1 MTTNKSSHG
10 AILNTNL
17 ESNALQQVVEE
28 EINTQQPIRLGAA
41 VLVVGFGA
49 FLLWA
54 GFAPLDQGV
63 PASGTVAIETR
74 KKTIQHSSG
83 GVVKDV
89 LVKEGQWVKEG
100 EVLLEVSD
108 TQARANNETIKQAYL
123 SQRTVEARLEAERNN
138 ASNVAFGPE
147 ILESKADLFVQQVM
161 LTQQTLFAARRAS
174 YNSEVSALEQS
185 IQALKDQ
192 LWGVDQS
199 LANRLVQ
206 IQLQE
211 KHLKSIKTLAEEGYA
226 PKNQVL
232 QMEQMQTE
240 LKTALSDL
248 KSNQSRLSRSIE
260 ESQFRLVQRKQDV
273 LKDVLAQLAEVKKEI
288 QAGKERLTATSEELA
303 RTQIKSPVEGQVVGM
318 GISAT
323 GGVVMA
329 GQKLMDIVPKSE
341 ALLVDAK
348 VQPHIIDKVHTGMEV
363 SVRFN
368 TFANTPQLVVPGKL
382 VALSSDVITDPS
394 AGMAGVSSYYLGRVE
409 ITTDGLKI
417 LGNRVLQPGMPT
429 EVLFKVGERTLL
441 QYIMYP
447 LTKRIAASL
456 KEE

>member
-1 MTTNKSSHG
+1 MTNQPTNT
-10 AILNTNL
+10 AQA
-17 ESNALQQVVEE
+17 ALPVMVDDEV
-28 EINTQQPIRLGAA
+28 NTQRPIRLGAT

-74 KKTIQHSSG
+74 KKTIQHSTG

-100 EVLLEVSD
+100 EVLMEVSD
-108 TQARANNETIKQAYL
+108 TQARANNETIRQAYL
-123 SQRTVEARLEAERNN
+123 SQRAVEARLEAELQN
-138 ASNVAFGPE
+138 SSSIHFGSDMTGNKSDP
-147 ILESKADLFVQQVM
+147 FVQQLM
-161 LTQQTLFAARRAS
+161 LTQQNLFAARRAS
-174 YNSEVSALEQS
+174 FVAEVSALEQS

-199 LANRLVQ
+199 LTNRLVQ

-232 QMEQMQTE
+232 QMEQTQTE

-248 KSNQSRLSRSIE
+248 KSNQARLSRSIE
-260 ESQFRLVQRKQDV
+260 ESQFRMAQRKQDY
-273 LKDVLAQLAEVKKEI
+273 LKDAMGQLAEVKKEV
-288 QAGKERLTATSEELA
+288 QAGKERLTTTNEELA

-318 GISAT
+318 SISAT

-329 GQKLMDIVPKSE
+329 GQKLMDVVPKRE
-341 ALLVDAK
+341 ALLIDAK
-348 VQPHIIDKVHTGMEV
+348 VLPHIIDKVHTGMDV

-382 VALSSDVITDPS
+382 MALSSDVISDS
-394 AGMAGVSSYYLGRVE
+394 NAGMAGVSSYYLGRVE
-409 ITTDGLKI
+409 ITPEGLKI
-417 LGNRVLQPGMPT
+417 LGSRVLQPGMPT

-441 QYIMYP
+441 NYIMYP

>member
-1 MTTNKSSHG
+1 M
-10 AILNTNL
+10 TNL
-17 ESNALQQVVEE
+17 LTNPAQSVLPAMVEDE
-28 EINTQQPIRLGAA
+28 VNTQKPIRLGAA

-74 KKTIQHSSG
+74 KKTIQHSTG

-100 EVLLEVSD
+100 EVLMEVSD
-108 TQARANNETIKQAYL
+108 TQARANNETIRQAYL
-123 SQRTVEARLEAERNN
+123 SQRAVEARLEAELQN
-138 ASNVAFGPE
+138 ASSIHFG
-147 ILESKADLFVQQVM
+147 SDMTGNKADPFVQQLM
-161 LTQQTLFAARRAS
+161 LTQQNLFAARRAS
-174 YNSEVSALEQS
+174 FVAEVSALEQS

-232 QMEQMQTE
+232 QMEQTQTE

-248 KSNQSRLSRSIE
+248 KSNQARLSRSIE
-260 ESQFRLVQRKQDV
+260 ESQFRMAQRKQDY
-273 LKDVLAQLAEVKKEI
+273 LKDAMGQLAEVKKEV
-288 QAGKERLTATSEELA
+288 QAGKERLTATNEELA

-318 GISAT
+318 SISAT

-329 GQKLMDIVPKSE
+329 GQKLMDVVPKSE
-341 ALLVDAK
+341 ALLIDAK
-348 VQPHIIDKVHTGMEV
+348 VLPHIIDKVHTGMDV

-382 VALSSDVITDPS
+382 MALSSDVISDPN

-409 ITTDGLKI
+409 ITPEGLKI
-417 LGNRVLQPGMPT
+417 LGSRVLQPGMPT

-441 QYIMYP
+441 NYIMYP

>member
-1 MTTNKSSHG
+1 MMTT
-10 AILNTNL
+10 
-17 ESNALQQVVEE
+17 QQKPPVQTSLPELVEDE
-28 EINTQQPIRLGAA
+28 VNTQQPIRLGAA
-41 VLVVGFGA
+41 VLVVGLGA

-74 KKTIQHSSG
+74 KKTIQHSTG

-100 EVLLEVSD
+100 DVLIEVSD
-108 TQARANNETIKQAYL
+108 TQARANNETIRQAYL
-123 SQRTVEARLEAERNN
+123 SQRAVEARLEAELKN
-138 ASNVAFGPE
+138 AGSIHFGSD
-147 ILESKADLFVQQVM
+147 ITANKADPFVQQLTM
-161 LTQQTLFAARRAS
+161 TQQNLFAARRAS
-174 YNSEVSALEQS
+174 FEAEVSALEQS

-199 LANRLVQ
+199 LVNRLVQ

-211 KHLKSIKTLAEEGYA
+211 KHLKSIKSLADEGYA

-232 QMEQMQTE
+232 QMEQTQTE

-260 ESQFRLVQRKQDV
+260 ESQFRMAQRKQDYQ
-273 LKDVLAQLAEVKKEI
+273 KDVMGLLAEVKKEV
-288 QAGKERLTATSEELA
+288 QAGKERLTTTNEELV
-303 RTQIKSPVEGQVVGM
+303 RTQIKSPVDGQVVGM
-318 GISAT
+318 SISAT

-329 GQKLMDIVPKSE
+329 GQKLMDVVPKSE
-341 ALLVDAK
+341 ALLIDAK
-348 VQPHIIDKVHTGMEV
+348 VLPHIIDKVHTGMNV

-382 VALSSDVITDPS
+382 VALTSDVITDPS
-394 AGMAGVSSYYLGRVE
+394 AGMGGISSYYLGRVE
-409 ITTDGLKI
+409 ITPEGLKV

>member
-1 MTTNKSSHG
+1 MTSQPTKP
-10 AILNTNL
+10 APTVLPDFL
-17 ESNALQQVVEE
+17 EDEV
-28 EINTQQPIRLGAA
+28 NTQQPSRLGAA
-41 VLVVGFGA
+41 VLVVGLGA

-74 KKTIQHSSG
+74 KKTIQHSTG

-89 LVKEGQWVKEG
+89 LVKEGQWVREG
-100 EVLLEVSD
+100 EVLIEVSD
-108 TQARANNETIKQAYL
+108 TQARANNETIRQAYL
-123 SQRTVEARLEAERNN
+123 SQRAVEARLEAELKN
-138 ASNVAFGPE
+138 AGNIHFGSE
-147 ILESKADLFVQQVM
+147 ITANKADPFVQQLTM
-161 LTQQTLFAARRAS
+161 TQQNLFAARRAS
-174 YNSEVSALEQS
+174 FEAEISALEQS
-185 IQALKDQ
+185 IHALKDQ

-199 LANRLVQ
+199 LVNRLVQ

-211 KHLKSIKTLAEEGYA
+211 KHLKSIKALAYEGYA

-232 QMEQMQTE
+232 QMEQTQTE

-260 ESQFRLVQRKQDV
+260 ESQFRMAQRKQDYQ
-273 LKDVLAQLAEVKKEI
+273 KDVMGLLAEVKKEV
-288 QAGKERLTATSEELA
+288 QAGKERLTTTNEELA
-303 RTQIKSPVEGQVVGM
+303 RTQIKSPVDGQIVGM
-318 GISAT
+318 SISAT

-329 GQKLMDIVPKSE
+329 GQKLMDVVPKSE
-341 ALLVDAK
+341 ALLIDAK
-348 VQPHIIDKVHTGMEV
+348 VLPHIIDKVHTGMNV

-382 VALSSDVITDPS
+382 VALTSDVITDPS
-394 AGMAGVSSYYLGRVE
+394 AGMGGISSYYLGRVE
-409 ITTDGLKI
+409 ITPEGLKV
-417 LGNRVLQPGMPT
+417 LGSRVLQPGMPT

>member
-1 MTTNKSSHG
+1 MTTQY
-10 AILNTNL
+10 TNAVQT
-17 ESNALQQVVEE
+17 ALPEIVEE
-28 EINTQQPIRLGAA
+28 VNTRQPIRLGAI

-54 GFAPLDQGV
+54 AFAPLDQGV

-74 KKTIQHSSG
+74 KKTIQHPSG

-100 EVLLEVSD
+100 DVLMEVSD
-108 TQARANNETIKQAYL
+108 TQARTNNETIRQAYL
-123 SQRTVEARLEAERNN
+123 SQRMVEARLEAEQKN
-138 ASNVAFGPE
+138 ATAIRFGQE
-147 ILESKADLFVQQVM
+147 ILENKADPFVQQ
-161 LTQQTLFAARRAS
+161 LTSTQQSLFIAKRAS
-174 YNSEVSALEQS
+174 YQAEISALEQS
-185 IQALKDQ
+185 IQALKEQ

-199 LANRLVQ
+199 LTNRLVQ

-232 QMEQMQTE
+232 QMEQTQTE

-248 KSNQSRLSRSIE
+248 KSNQARLSRSIE
-260 ESQFRLVQRKQDV
+260 ESKFRMEQRKQEY
-273 LKDVLAQLAEVKKEI
+273 LKDVMGQLAEVKKEI
-288 QAGKERLTATSEELA
+288 QAGKERLIATNEELA
-303 RTQIKSPVEGQVVGM
+303 RTQIKSPVDGQVVGM
-318 GISAT
+318 SISAT

-329 GQKLMDIVPKSE
+329 GQKLMDVVPKSE
-341 ALLVDAK
+341 ALLIDAK
-348 VQPHIIDKVHTGMEV
+348 ILPHIIDKVLTGMEV

-382 VALSSDVITDPS
+382 VALSSDVITDPN
-394 AGMAGVSSYYLGRVE
+394 AGMAGVGSYYLGRVE
-409 ITTDGLKI
+409 ITPEGLKI
-417 LGNRVLQPGMPT
+417 LGSRVLQPGMPT
-429 EVLFKVGERTLL
+429 EVLFKVGERTML

>member
-1 MTTNKSSHG
+1 MT
-10 AILNTNL
+10 
-17 ESNALQQVVEE
+17 SNNVNQTAVTSMEIEE
-28 EINTQQPIRLGAA
+28 EINTQKPIRLGAA

-49 FLLWA
+49 FLFWA
-54 GFAPLDQGV
+54 AFAPLDQGV

-89 LVKEGQWVKEG
+89 LVKEGQWVREG
-100 EVLLEVSD
+100 EVLIEVSD

-123 SQRTVEARLEAERNN
+123 SQRAVEARLEAERNN
-138 ASNVAFGPE
+138 ASNIVFGPE
-147 ILESKADLFVQQVM
+147 IHENKFDMFVQQVM

-174 YNSEVSALEQS
+174 YSSEVSALEQS
-185 IQALKDQ
+185 IQALKEQ

-199 LANRLVQ
+199 LTNKQVQ
-206 IQLQE
+206 IQLHE
-211 KHLKSIKTLAEEGYA
+211 KHLKAIKTLADEGFA

-232 QMEQMQTE
+232 QMEQTQTE

-248 KSNQSRLSRSIE
+248 QSNQARLSRSIE
-260 ESQFRLVQRKQDV
+260 ESNFRLVQRKQDV
-273 LKDVLAQLAEVKKEI
+273 IKDVMAQLAEVKKEV
-288 QAGKERLTATSEELA
+288 QAGKERLTATKEELA
-303 RTQIKSPVEGQVVGM
+303 RTQIKSPVDGQVVGM
-318 GISAT
+318 SISAT

-329 GQKLMDIVPKSE
+329 GQKLMDVVPRSE

-348 VQPHIIDKVHTGMEV
+348 VLPHIIDKVHTGMDV

-382 VALSSDVITDPS
+382 VALTSDVINDPS
-394 AGMAGVSSYYLGRVE
+394 AGIAGINSYYLGRVE
-409 ITTDGLKI
+409 ITPEGLSI
-417 LGNRVLQPGMPT
+417 LGKRVLQPGMPT
-429 EVLFKVGERTLL
+429 EVVFKVGERTLL

>member
-1 MTTNKSSHG
+1 MTNQPTNT
-10 AILNTNL
+10 AQA
-17 ESNALQQVVEE
+17 ALPAMVEDE
-28 EINTQQPIRLGAA
+28 VNTQRPIRLGAT

-74 KKTIQHSSG
+74 KKTIQHSTG

-100 EVLLEVSD
+100 EVLMEVSD
-108 TQARANNETIKQAYL
+108 TQARANNETIRQAYL
-123 SQRTVEARLEAERNN
+123 SQRAVEARLEAELQN
-138 ASNVAFGPE
+138 SSSIHFGSDMTGNKSDP
-147 ILESKADLFVQQVM
+147 FVQQLM
-161 LTQQTLFAARRAS
+161 LTQQNLFAARRAS
-174 YNSEVSALEQS
+174 FVAEVSALEQS

-232 QMEQMQTE
+232 QMEQTQTE

-248 KSNQSRLSRSIE
+248 KSNQARLSRSIE
-260 ESQFRLVQRKQDV
+260 ESQFRMAQRKQDY
-273 LKDVLAQLAEVKKEI
+273 LKDAMGQLAEVKKEV
-288 QAGKERLTATSEELA
+288 QAGKERLTATNEELA

-318 GISAT
+318 SISAT

-329 GQKLMDIVPKSE
+329 GQKLMDVVPKSE
-341 ALLVDAK
+341 ALLIDAK
-348 VQPHIIDKVHTGMEV
+348 VLPHIIDKVHTGMDV

-382 VALSSDVITDPS
+382 MALSSDVISDPN

-409 ITTDGLKI
+409 ITPEGLKI
-417 LGNRVLQPGMPT
+417 LGSRVLQPGMPT

-441 QYIMYP
+441 NYIMYP

>member
-1 MTTNKSSHG
+1 MTTNNSS
-10 AILNTNL
+10 L
-17 ESNALQQVVEE
+17 ESSALQQVVEE

-41 VLVVGFGA
+41 VLVIGFGA

-123 SQRTVEARLEAERNN
+123 SQRAVEARLEAERNN
-138 ASNVAFGPE
+138 ASNIAFGPE
-147 ILESKADLFVQQVM
+147 ILENKADLFVQQVM

-232 QMEQMQTE
+232 QMEQTQTE

-394 AGMAGVSSYYLGRVE
+394 AGMTGVSSYYLGRVE

>member
-1 MTTNKSSHG
+1 MTT
-10 AILNTNL
+10 
-17 ESNALQQVVEE
+17 QQKPPVQTSLPDLVEDE
-28 EINTQQPIRLGAA
+28 VNTQQPIRLGAA
-41 VLVVGFGA
+41 VLVVGLGA

-74 KKTIQHSSG
+74 KKTIQHSTG

-100 EVLLEVSD
+100 DVLIEVSD
-108 TQARANNETIKQAYL
+108 TQARANNETIRQAYL
-123 SQRTVEARLEAERNN
+123 SQRAVEARLEAELKN
-138 ASNVAFGPE
+138 AGSIHFGSD
-147 ILESKADLFVQQVM
+147 ITANKADPFVQQLTM
-161 LTQQTLFAARRAS
+161 TQQNLFAARRAS
-174 YNSEVSALEQS
+174 FEAEVSALEQS

-199 LANRLVQ
+199 LVNRLVQ

-211 KHLKSIKTLAEEGYA
+211 KHLKSIKSLADEGYA

-232 QMEQMQTE
+232 QMEQTQTE

-260 ESQFRLVQRKQDV
+260 ESQFRMAQRKQDYQ
-273 LKDVLAQLAEVKKEI
+273 KDVMGLLAEVKKEV
-288 QAGKERLTATSEELA
+288 QAGKERLTTTNEELV
-303 RTQIKSPVEGQVVGM
+303 RTQIKSPVDGQVVGM
-318 GISAT
+318 SISAT

-329 GQKLMDIVPKSE
+329 GQKLMDVVPKSE
-341 ALLVDAK
+341 ALLIDAK
-348 VQPHIIDKVHTGMEV
+348 VLPHIIDKVHTGMNV

-382 VALSSDVITDPS
+382 VALTSDVITDPS
-394 AGMAGVSSYYLGRVE
+394 AGMGGISSYYLGRVE
-409 ITTDGLKI
+409 ITPEGLKV
-417 LGNRVLQPGMPT
+417 LGSRVLQPGMPT

>member
-1 MTTNKSSHG
+1 MTTNNSS
-10 AILNTNL
+10 L
-17 ESNALQQVVEE
+17 ESSALQQVVEE

-41 VLVVGFGA
+41 VLVIGFGA

-123 SQRTVEARLEAERNN
+123 SQRAVEARLEAERNN
-138 ASNVAFGPE
+138 ASNIAFGPE

-232 QMEQMQTE
+232 QMEQTQTE

-329 GQKLMDIVPKSE
+329 GQKLMDIVPKRE
-341 ALLVDAK
+341 ALMVDCK
-348 VQPHIIDKVHTGMEV
+348 
-363 SVRFN
+363 
-368 TFANTPQLVVPGKL
+368 
-382 VALSSDVITDPS
+382 
-394 AGMAGVSSYYLGRVE
+394 
-409 ITTDGLKI
+409 
-417 LGNRVLQPGMPT
+417 
-429 EVLFKVGERTLL
+429 
-441 QYIMYP
+441 
-447 LTKRIAASL
+447 
-456 KEE
+456 

>member
-1 MTTNKSSHG
+1 M
-10 AILNTNL
+10 TNL
-17 ESNALQQVVEE
+17 LTNPAQTVLPAMVEDE
-28 EINTQQPIRLGAA
+28 VNTQKPIRLGAA

-74 KKTIQHSSG
+74 KKTIQHSTG

-100 EVLLEVSD
+100 EVLMEVSD
-108 TQARANNETIKQAYL
+108 TQARANNETIRQAYL
-123 SQRTVEARLEAERNN
+123 SQRAVEARLEAELQN
-138 ASNVAFGPE
+138 ASSIHFGYDMTGN
-147 ILESKADLFVQQVM
+147 KADPFVQQLM
-161 LTQQTLFAARRAS
+161 LTQQNLFAARRAS
-174 YNSEVSALEQS
+174 FVAEVSALEQS

-232 QMEQMQTE
+232 QMEQTQTE

-248 KSNQSRLSRSIE
+248 KSNQARLSRSIE
-260 ESQFRLVQRKQDV
+260 ESQFRMAQRKQDY
-273 LKDVLAQLAEVKKEI
+273 LKDAMGQLAEVKKEV
-288 QAGKERLTATSEELA
+288 QAGKERLTATNEELA

-318 GISAT
+318 SISAT

-329 GQKLMDIVPKSE
+329 GQKLMDVVPKSE
-341 ALLVDAK
+341 ALLIDAK
-348 VQPHIIDKVHTGMEV
+348 VLPHIIDKVHTGMDV

-382 VALSSDVITDPS
+382 MALSSDVISDPN

-409 ITTDGLKI
+409 ITPEGLKI
-417 LGNRVLQPGMPT
+417 LGSRVLQPGMPT

-441 QYIMYP
+441 NYIMYP

>member
-1 MTTNKSSHG
+1 MTTNNSSHG
-10 AILNTNL
+10 VNIKTNQ
-17 ESNALQQVVEE
+17 ESSSLQQVVEE
-28 EINTQQPIRLGAA
+28 EVNTQQPIRLGAA

-108 TQARANNETIKQAYL
+108 TQARANNETIKQAYFN
-123 SQRTVEARLEAERNN
+123 QRAIEARLEAERNN
-138 ASNVAFGPE
+138 ASNIAFGSE
-147 ILESKADLFVQQVM
+147 ILESKADLFVQQVI

-185 IQALKDQ
+185 IQVLKDQ

-232 QMEQMQTE
+232 QMEQTQAE

-260 ESQFRLVQRKQDV
+260 ESQFRLEQRKQDV

-288 QAGKERLTATSEELA
+288 QAGKERLTATNEELA

-348 VQPHIIDKVHTGMEV
+348 VQPHIIDKVHAGMEV

-382 VALSSDVITDPS
+382 VALSSDVISDPS
-394 AGMAGVSSYYLGRVE
+394 AGMNGVSSYYLGRVE
-409 ITTDGLKI
+409 ITAEGLKI
-417 LGNRVLQPGMPT
+417 LGNRVLLPGMPT

>member
-1 MTTNKSSHG
+1 MTNQPTNH
-10 AILNTNL
+10 AET
-17 ESNALQQVVEE
+17 ALPAMVEDE
-28 EINTQQPIRLGAA
+28 VNTQRPIRLGAT

-74 KKTIQHSSG
+74 KKTIQHSTG

-100 EVLLEVSD
+100 EVLMEVSD
-108 TQARANNETIKQAYL
+108 TQARANNETIRQAYL
-123 SQRTVEARLEAERNN
+123 SQRAVEARLEAELQN
-138 ASNVAFGPE
+138 ASSIHFGSDMTGNKSDP
-147 ILESKADLFVQQVM
+147 FVQQLM
-161 LTQQTLFAARRAS
+161 LTQQNLFAARRAS
-174 YNSEVSALEQS
+174 FVAEVSALEQS

-199 LANRLVQ
+199 LTNRLVQ

-232 QMEQMQTE
+232 QMEQTQTE

-260 ESQFRLVQRKQDV
+260 ESQFRMAQRKQDY
-273 LKDVLAQLAEVKKEI
+273 LKDAMGQLAEVKKEV
-288 QAGKERLTATSEELA
+288 QAGKERMTATNEELA

-318 GISAT
+318 SISAT

-329 GQKLMDIVPKSE
+329 GQKLMDVVPKSE
-341 ALLVDAK
+341 ALLIDAK
-348 VQPHIIDKVHTGMEV
+348 VLPHIIDKVHTGMEV

-382 VALSSDVITDPS
+382 MALSSDVISDPN

-409 ITTDGLKI
+409 ITPEGLKI
-417 LGNRVLQPGMPT
+417 LGSRVLQSGMPT

-441 QYIMYP
+441 NYIMYP

>member
-1 MTTNKSSHG
+1 MTNNYPSQTAENS
-10 AILNTNL
+10 ADL
-17 ESNALQQVVEE
+17 ED
-28 EINTQQPIRLGAA
+28 EIDTQRPIRLGAA

-54 GFAPLDQGV
+54 AFAPLDQGV

-74 KKTIQHSSG
+74 KKTIQHATG
-83 GVVKDV
+83 GVVKEV

-100 EVLLEVSD
+100 EVLMEVSD

-123 SQRTVEARLEAERNN
+123 SQRAVEARLEAERNN
-138 ASNVAFGPE
+138 ARSIVFGQE
-147 ILESKADLFVQQVM
+147 ILENKFDLFVQQVM

-174 YNSEVSALEQS
+174 YSSEVSALEQS
-185 IQALKDQ
+185 IQALKEQ

-199 LANRLVQ
+199 LTNKQVQ
-206 IQLQE
+206 IQLHE
-211 KHLKSIKTLAEEGYA
+211 KHLKAIKTLAEEGFA

-232 QMEQMQTE
+232 QMEQTQTE

-248 KSNQSRLSRSIE
+248 QSNQARLSRSIE
-260 ESQFRLVQRKQDV
+260 ESNFRLVQRKQDV
-273 LKDVLAQLAEVKKEI
+273 IKDVMAQLAEVKKEV
-288 QAGKERLTATSEELA
+288 QAGKERLSATKEELA
-303 RTQIKSPVEGQVVGM
+303 RTQIKSPVDGQVVGM
-318 GISAT
+318 SISAT

-329 GQKLMDIVPKSE
+329 GQKLMDVVPKSE
-341 ALLVDAK
+341 ALLIDAK
-348 VQPHIIDKVHTGMEV
+348 VLPHIIDKVQTGMEV

-382 VALSSDVITDPS
+382 VALSSDVITDPN

-409 ITTDGLKI
+409 ITPEGLKI
-417 LGNRVLQPGMPT
+417 LGSRVLQPGMPT

-456 KEE
+456 REE

>member
-1 MTTNKSSHG
+1 MTT
-10 AILNTNL
+10 
-17 ESNALQQVVEE
+17 QQKPPVQISLPELVEDE
-28 EINTQQPIRLGAA
+28 VNTQQPIRLGAA
-41 VLVVGFGA
+41 VLVVGLGA

-74 KKTIQHSSG
+74 KKTIQHSTG

-100 EVLLEVSD
+100 DVLIEVSD
-108 TQARANNETIKQAYL
+108 TQARANNETIRQAYL
-123 SQRTVEARLEAERNN
+123 SQRAVEARLEAELKN
-138 ASNVAFGPE
+138 AGSIHFGSD
-147 ILESKADLFVQQVM
+147 ITANKADPFVQQLTM
-161 LTQQTLFAARRAS
+161 TQQNLFAARRAS
-174 YNSEVSALEQS
+174 FEAEVSALEQS

-199 LANRLVQ
+199 LVNRLVQ

-211 KHLKSIKTLAEEGYA
+211 KHLKSIKSLADEGYA

-232 QMEQMQTE
+232 QMEQTQTE

-260 ESQFRLVQRKQDV
+260 ESQFRMAQRKQDYQ
-273 LKDVLAQLAEVKKEI
+273 KDVMGLLAEVKKEV
-288 QAGKERLTATSEELA
+288 QAGKERLTTTNEELV
-303 RTQIKSPVEGQVVGM
+303 RTQIKSPVDGQVVGM
-318 GISAT
+318 SISAT

-329 GQKLMDIVPKSE
+329 GQKLMDVVPKSE
-341 ALLVDAK
+341 ALLIDAK
-348 VQPHIIDKVHTGMEV
+348 VLPHIIDKVHTGMNV

-382 VALSSDVITDPS
+382 VALTSDVITDPS
-394 AGMAGVSSYYLGRVE
+394 AGMGGISSYYLGRVE
-409 ITTDGLKI
+409 ITPEGLKV

>member
-1 MTTNKSSHG
+1 MMMTQSTSPVQTSSPD
-10 AILNTNL
+10 LV
-17 ESNALQQVVEE
+17 EDVVD
-28 EINTQQPIRLGAA
+28 TQKPIRLGAA

-54 GFAPLDQGV
+54 GFAPLEQGV
-63 PASGTVAIETR
+63 PATGTVAIETR
-74 KKTIQHSSG
+74 KKTIQHPTG
-83 GVVKDV
+83 GVVKEV

-100 EVLLEVSD
+100 EVLIEVSD
-108 TQARANNETIKQAYL
+108 TQARANNETIRQAYL
-123 SQRTVEARLEAERNN
+123 SQRAVEARLEAELNN
-138 ASNVAFGPE
+138 AASIRFGSDIEKNKTDPYA
-147 ILESKADLFVQQVM
+147 LQLM
-161 LTQQTLFAARRAS
+161 LTQQNLFAARRAS
-174 YNSEVSALEQS
+174 FVAEVSAIEQS

-199 LANRLVQ
+199 IANRLVQ

-232 QMEQMQTE
+232 QMEQTQTE

-248 KSNQSRLSRSIE
+248 KSNQARLSRSIE
-260 ESQFRLVQRKQDV
+260 ESQYRLAQRKQDYI
-273 LKDVLAQLAEVKKEI
+273 KDVMGQLAEVKKEV
-288 QAGKERLTATSEELA
+288 QAGKERLTTTNEELA
-303 RTQIKSPVEGQVVGM
+303 RTQIKSPVEGQVVGLS
-318 GISAT
+318 ISAT

-329 GQKLMDIVPKSE
+329 GQKLMDVVPKSE

-348 VQPHIIDKVHTGMEV
+348 VQPHIIDKVQTGMDV

-382 VALSSDVITDPS
+382 VALTSDVITDAS
-394 AGMAGVSSYYLGRVE
+394 AGMGGVSSYYLGRVE
-409 ITTDGLKI
+409 ITPEGLKI
-417 LGNRVLQPGMPT
+417 LGNRALQPGMPT

>member
-1 MTTNKSSHG
+1 MTNQPTNP
-10 AILNTNL
+10 AET
-17 ESNALQQVVEE
+17 ALPAMVEDE
-28 EINTQQPIRLGAA
+28 VNTQRPIRLGAT

-74 KKTIQHSSG
+74 KKTIQHSTG

-100 EVLLEVSD
+100 EVLMEVSD
-108 TQARANNETIKQAYL
+108 TQARANNETIRQAYL
-123 SQRTVEARLEAERNN
+123 SQRAVEARLEAELQN
-138 ASNVAFGPE
+138 SSSIHFGSDMT
-147 ILESKADLFVQQVM
+147 INKADPFVQQLM
-161 LTQQTLFAARRAS
+161 LTQQNLFAARRAS
-174 YNSEVSALEQS
+174 FVAEVSALEQS

-199 LANRLVQ
+199 LTNRLVQ

-232 QMEQMQTE
+232 QMEQTQTE

-260 ESQFRLVQRKQDV
+260 ESQFRMAQRKQDY
-273 LKDVLAQLAEVKKEI
+273 LKDAMGQLAEVKKEV
-288 QAGKERLTATSEELA
+288 QAGKERMTATNEELA

-318 GISAT
+318 SISAT

-329 GQKLMDIVPKSE
+329 GQKLMDVVPKSE
-341 ALLVDAK
+341 ALLIDAK
-348 VQPHIIDKVHTGMEV
+348 VLPHIIDKVHTGMDV

-382 VALSSDVITDPS
+382 MALSSDVISDPN

-409 ITTDGLKI
+409 ITPEGLKI
-417 LGNRVLQPGMPT
+417 LGSRVLQPGMPT

-441 QYIMYP
+441 NYIMYP

>member
-1 MTTNKSSHG
+1 MTTQLTKPVQ
-10 AILNTNL
+10 T
-17 ESNALQQVVEE
+17 ALPELAEDEV
-28 EINTQQPIRLGAA
+28 NTQQPIRLGVA
-41 VLVVGFGA
+41 VLVVGLGA

-74 KKTIQHSSG
+74 KKTIQHSTG

-100 EVLLEVSD
+100 DVLIEVSD
-108 TQARANNETIKQAYL
+108 TQARANNETIRQAYL
-123 SQRTVEARLEAERNN
+123 SQRAVEARLEAELKNTG
-138 ASNVAFGPE
+138 SIHFGSD
-147 ILESKADLFVQQVM
+147 ISANKADPFVQQLTM
-161 LTQQTLFAARRAS
+161 TQQNLFAARRAS
-174 YNSEVSALEQS
+174 FEAEVSALEQS

-199 LANRLVQ
+199 LTNRLVQ

-232 QMEQMQTE
+232 QMEQTQTE

-248 KSNQSRLSRSIE
+248 KSNQARLSRSIE
-260 ESQFRLVQRKQDV
+260 ESQFRMAQRKQDYQ
-273 LKDVLAQLAEVKKEI
+273 KDVMSLLAEVKKEV
-288 QAGKERLTATSEELA
+288 QAGKERLTTTNEELA
-303 RTQIKSPVEGQVVGM
+303 RTQIKSPVDGQIVGM
-318 GISAT
+318 NISAT

-329 GQKLMDIVPKSE
+329 GQKLMDVVPKSE
-341 ALLVDAK
+341 ALLIDAK
-348 VQPHIIDKVHTGMEV
+348 VLPHIIDKVHTGMNV

-368 TFANTPQLVVPGKL
+368 TFANTPQLVVSGKL
-382 VALSSDVITDPS
+382 VALTSDVITDPS
-394 AGMAGVSSYYLGRVE
+394 PGMSGINSYYLGRVE
-409 ITTDGLKI
+409 ITSEGLKV
-417 LGNRVLQPGMPT
+417 LGSRVLQPGMPT
-429 EVLFKVGERTLL
+429 EVVFKVGERTLL

>member
-1 MTTNKSSHG
+1 MTTNNSSHSP
-10 AILNTNL
+10 NSKTNP
-17 ESNALQQVVEE
+17 EGSALQHVVEE
-28 EINTQQPIRLGAA
+28 EVNTQQPIRLGAA
-41 VLVVGFGA
+41 VLVVGFGT

-54 GFAPLDQGV
+54 SFAPLAQGV

-123 SQRTVEARLEAERNN
+123 SQRAVEARLEAERKN
-138 ASNVAFGPE
+138 ASSISFGPE
-147 ILESKADLFVQQVM
+147 ILENKADHFVQQLT
-161 LTQQTLFAARRAS
+161 LTQQTLFTAKRAS
-174 YNSEVSALEQS
+174 LQAELSALEQS
-185 IQALKDQ
+185 IQSLKEQ

-199 LANRLVQ
+199 LVNRQVQ

-232 QMEQMQTE
+232 QMEQTQTE

-248 KSNQSRLSRSIE
+248 KSNQARIGRSIE
-260 ESQFRLVQRKQDV
+260 ESQFRFEQRKQDV

-288 QAGKERLTATSEELA
+288 QVGKERLTATNEELA

-318 GISAT
+318 SISAT

-382 VALSSDVITDPS
+382 VALSSDVISDPS
-394 AGMAGVSSYYLGRVE
+394 AGMTGVSSYYLGRVE
-409 ITTDGLKI
+409 ITPEGLKI
-417 LGNRVLQPGMPT
+417 LGSRVLQPGMPT

>member
-1 MTTNKSSHG
+1 MTTNNSS
-10 AILNTNL
+10 L
-17 ESNALQQVVEE
+17 ESSALQQVVEE

-41 VLVVGFGA
+41 VLVIGFGA

-100 EVLLEVSD
+100 EVLIEVSD

-123 SQRTVEARLEAERNN
+123 SQRAVEARLEAERNN
-138 ASNVAFGPE
+138 ASNIAFGPE
-147 ILESKADLFVQQVM
+147 ILENKADLFVQQVM

-232 QMEQMQTE
+232 QMEQTQTE

-303 RTQIKSPVEGQVVGM
+303 RTQIKSPVEGQVVGL

-394 AGMAGVSSYYLGRVE
+394 AGMTGVSSYYLGRVE
-409 ITTDGLKI
+409 ITPEGLKI

>member
-1 MTTNKSSHG
+1 MTNQLTNPAH
-10 AILNTNL
+10 T
-17 ESNALQQVVEE
+17 ALPAMAEDEV
-28 EINTQQPIRLGAA
+28 NTQKPIRLGAA

-74 KKTIQHSSG
+74 KKTIQHSTG

-100 EVLLEVSD
+100 EVLMEVSD
-108 TQARANNETIKQAYL
+108 TQARANNETIRQAYL
-123 SQRTVEARLEAERNN
+123 SQRAVEARLEAELQN
-138 ASNVAFGPE
+138 ASSIHFG
-147 ILESKADLFVQQVM
+147 SDMTGNKADPFVQQLM
-161 LTQQTLFAARRAS
+161 LTQQNLFAARRAS
-174 YNSEVSALEQS
+174 FVAEVSALEQS

-199 LANRLVQ
+199 LTNRLVQ

-232 QMEQMQTE
+232 QMEQTQTE

-248 KSNQSRLSRSIE
+248 KSNQARLSRSIE
-260 ESQFRLVQRKQDV
+260 ESQFRMAQRKQDY
-273 LKDVLAQLAEVKKEI
+273 LKDAMGQLAEVKKEV
-288 QAGKERLTATSEELA
+288 QAGKERLTATNEELA

-318 GISAT
+318 SISAT

-329 GQKLMDIVPKSE
+329 GQKLMDVVPKSE
-341 ALLVDAK
+341 ALLIDAK
-348 VQPHIIDKVHTGMEV
+348 VLPHIIDKVHTGMDV

-382 VALSSDVITDPS
+382 MALSSDVISDPN

-409 ITTDGLKI
+409 ITPEGLKI
-417 LGNRVLQPGMPT
+417 LGSRVLQPGMPT

-441 QYIMYP
+441 NYIMYP

>member
-1 MTTNKSSHG
+1 MTT
-10 AILNTNL
+10 
-17 ESNALQQVVEE
+17 QQKPPVQISLPELVEDE
-28 EINTQQPIRLGAA
+28 VNTQQPIRLGAA
-41 VLVVGFGA
+41 VLVVGLGA

-74 KKTIQHSSG
+74 KKTIQHSTG

-100 EVLLEVSD
+100 DVLIEVSD
-108 TQARANNETIKQAYL
+108 TQARANNETIRQAYL
-123 SQRTVEARLEAERNN
+123 SQRAVEARLEAELKN
-138 ASNVAFGPE
+138 AASIHFGSD
-147 ILESKADLFVQQVM
+147 ITANKADPFVQQLTM
-161 LTQQTLFAARRAS
+161 TQQNLFAARRAS
-174 YNSEVSALEQS
+174 FEAEVSALEQS

-199 LANRLVQ
+199 LVNRLVQ

-211 KHLKSIKTLAEEGYA
+211 KHLKSIKSLAEEGYA

-232 QMEQMQTE
+232 QMEQTQTE

-260 ESQFRLVQRKQDV
+260 ESQFRMAQRKQDYQ
-273 LKDVLAQLAEVKKEI
+273 KDVMSLLAEVKKEV
-288 QAGKERLTATSEELA
+288 QAGKERLTTTNEELV
-303 RTQIKSPVEGQVVGM
+303 RTQIKSPVDGQVVGM
-318 GISAT
+318 SISAT
-323 GGVVMA
+323 GGVVIA
-329 GQKLMDIVPKSE
+329 GQKLMDVVPKSE
-341 ALLVDAK
+341 ALLIDAK
-348 VQPHIIDKVHTGMEV
+348 VLPHIIDKVHTGMNV

-382 VALSSDVITDPS
+382 VALTSDVITDPS
-394 AGMAGVSSYYLGRVE
+394 AGMGGISSYYLGRVE
-409 ITTDGLKI
+409 ITPEGLKV
-417 LGNRVLQPGMPT
+417 LGSRVLQPGMPT

>member
-1 MTTNKSSHG
+1 MMPTQHKPPVQTS
-10 AILNTNL
+10 LPDL
-17 ESNALQQVVEE
+17 VEDE
-28 EINTQQPIRLGAA
+28 VNTQQPIRLGAA
-41 VLVVGFGA
+41 VLVVGLGA

-74 KKTIQHSSG
+74 KKTIQHSTG

-100 EVLLEVSD
+100 DVLIEVSD
-108 TQARANNETIKQAYL
+108 TQARANNETIRQAYL
-123 SQRTVEARLEAERNN
+123 SQRAVEARLEAELKN
-138 ASNVAFGPE
+138 AGSIHFGSD
-147 ILESKADLFVQQVM
+147 ITANKADPFVQQLTM
-161 LTQQTLFAARRAS
+161 TQQNLFVARRAS
-174 YNSEVSALEQS
+174 FEAEVSALEQS

-199 LANRLVQ
+199 LVNRLVQ

-211 KHLKSIKTLAEEGYA
+211 KHLKSIKSLADEGYA

-232 QMEQMQTE
+232 QMEQTQTE

-260 ESQFRLVQRKQDV
+260 ESQFRMAQRKQDYQ
-273 LKDVLAQLAEVKKEI
+273 KDVMGLLAEVKKEV
-288 QAGKERLTATSEELA
+288 QAGKERLTTTNEELV
-303 RTQIKSPVEGQVVGM
+303 RTQIKSPVDGQVVGM
-318 GISAT
+318 SISAT

-329 GQKLMDIVPKSE
+329 GQKLMDVVPKSE
-341 ALLVDAK
+341 ALLIDAK
-348 VQPHIIDKVHTGMEV
+348 VLPHIIDKVHTGMNV

-382 VALSSDVITDPS
+382 VALTSDVITDPS
-394 AGMAGVSSYYLGRVE
+394 AGMGGISSYYLGRVE
-409 ITTDGLKI
+409 ITPEGLKV
-417 LGNRVLQPGMPT
+417 LGSRVLQPGMPT

>member
-1 MTTNKSSHG
+1 MMTT
-10 AILNTNL
+10 
-17 ESNALQQVVEE
+17 QQKPPVQTSLPDLVEDE
-28 EINTQQPIRLGAA
+28 VNTQQPIRLGAA
-41 VLVVGFGA
+41 VLVVGLGV

-74 KKTIQHSSG
+74 KKTIQHSTG

-100 EVLLEVSD
+100 DVLIEVSD
-108 TQARANNETIKQAYL
+108 TQARANNETIRQAYL
-123 SQRTVEARLEAERNN
+123 SQRAVEARLEAELKN
-138 ASNVAFGPE
+138 AGSIYFGSD
-147 ILESKADLFVQQVM
+147 ITANKADPFVQQLTM
-161 LTQQTLFAARRAS
+161 TQQNLFAARRAS
-174 YNSEVSALEQS
+174 FEAEVSALEQS

-199 LANRLVQ
+199 LTNRLVQ

-232 QMEQMQTE
+232 QMEQTQTE

-248 KSNQSRLSRSIE
+248 KSNQSRLSRTIE
-260 ESQFRLVQRKQDV
+260 ESQFRMAQRKQDYQ
-273 LKDVLAQLAEVKKEI
+273 KDVMGILAEVKKEV
-288 QAGKERLTATSEELA
+288 QAGKERLTTTNEELV
-303 RTQIKSPVEGQVVGM
+303 RTQIKSPVDGQVVGM
-318 GISAT
+318 SISAT

-329 GQKLMDIVPKSE
+329 GQKLMDVVPKSE
-341 ALLVDAK
+341 ALLIDAK
-348 VQPHIIDKVHTGMEV
+348 VLPHIIDKVHTGMNV

-382 VALSSDVITDPS
+382 VALTSDVITDPS
-394 AGMAGVSSYYLGRVE
+394 AGMGGISSYYLGRVE
-409 ITTDGLKI
+409 ITPEGLKV
-417 LGNRVLQPGMPT
+417 LGSRVLQPGMPT

>member
-1 MTTNKSSHG
+1 MTT
-10 AILNTNL
+10 
-17 ESNALQQVVEE
+17 QQKPPVQTSLPDLVEDE
-28 EINTQQPIRLGAA
+28 VNTQQPIRLGAA
-41 VLVVGFGA
+41 VLVVGLGA

-74 KKTIQHSSG
+74 KKTIQHSTG

-100 EVLLEVSD
+100 DVLIEVSD
-108 TQARANNETIKQAYL
+108 TQARANNETIRQAYL
-123 SQRTVEARLEAERNN
+123 SQRAVEARLEAELKN
-138 ASNVAFGPE
+138 AGSIHFGSD
-147 ILESKADLFVQQVM
+147 ITANKADPFVQQLTM
-161 LTQQTLFAARRAS
+161 TQQNLFVARRAS
-174 YNSEVSALEQS
+174 FEAEVSALEQS

-199 LANRLVQ
+199 LVNRLVQ

-211 KHLKSIKTLAEEGYA
+211 KHLKSIKSLADEGYA

-232 QMEQMQTE
+232 QMEQTQTE

-260 ESQFRLVQRKQDV
+260 ESQFRMAQRKQDYQ
-273 LKDVLAQLAEVKKEI
+273 KDVMGLLAEVKKEV
-288 QAGKERLTATSEELA
+288 QAGKERLTTTNEELV
-303 RTQIKSPVEGQVVGM
+303 RTQIKSPVDGQVVGM
-318 GISAT
+318 SISAT

-329 GQKLMDIVPKSE
+329 GQKLMDVVPKSE
-341 ALLVDAK
+341 ALLIDAK
-348 VQPHIIDKVHTGMEV
+348 VLPHIIDKVHTGMNV

-382 VALSSDVITDPS
+382 VALTSDVITDPS
-394 AGMAGVSSYYLGRVE
+394 AGMGGISSYYLGRVE
-409 ITTDGLKI
+409 ITPEGLKV
-417 LGNRVLQPGMPT
+417 LGSRVLQPGMPT

>member
-1 MTTNKSSHG
+1 MTTQP
-10 AILNTNL
+10 INL
-17 ESNALQQVVEE
+17 SQSALPETVEDE
-28 EINTQQPIRLGAA
+28 VNTQKPIRFGAA
-41 VLVVGFGA
+41 VLVIGFGA

-54 GFAPLDQGV
+54 GFAPLAQGV

-74 KKTIQHSSG
+74 KKTIQHSTG

-100 EVLLEVSD
+100 EVLMEVSD
-108 TQARANNETIKQAYL
+108 TQARANNETIRQAFL
-123 SQRTVEARLEAERNN
+123 SQRAVEARLEAELQN
-138 ASNVAFGPE
+138 ASSIHFGFDVTVN
-147 ILESKADLFVQQVM
+147 KADPFVQQLM
-161 LTQQTLFAARRAS
+161 LTQQNLFAVKRAS
-174 YNSEVSALEQS
+174 FQAEISALEQS

-232 QMEQMQTE
+232 QMEQTQTE

-248 KSNQSRLSRSIE
+248 KSNQARLGRSIE
-260 ESQFRLVQRKQDV
+260 ESQFRMAQRKQDY
-273 LKDVLAQLAEVKKEI
+273 LKDAMGQLAEVKKEV
-288 QAGKERLTATSEELA
+288 QAGKERLTATNEELA

-318 GISAT
+318 SISAT

-329 GQKLMDIVPKSE
+329 GQKLMDVVPKSE
-341 ALLVDAK
+341 ALLIDAK
-348 VQPHIIDKVHTGMEV
+348 VLPHIIDKVHTGMDV

-382 VALSSDVITDPS
+382 MALSSDVISDPN

-409 ITTDGLKI
+409 ITSEGLKI

-441 QYIMYP
+441 NYIMYP

>member
-1 MTTNKSSHG
+1 MTTNNSSHG
-10 AILNTNL
+10 VNLKTNQ
-17 ESNALQQVVEE
+17 ESSSLQQVVEE
-28 EINTQQPIRLGAA
+28 EVNTQQPIRLGAA

-108 TQARANNETIKQAYL
+108 TQARANNETIKQAYFN
-123 SQRTVEARLEAERNN
+123 QRAIEARLEAERNN
-138 ASNVAFGPE
+138 ASNIAFGSE
-147 ILESKADLFVQQVM
+147 ILERKADLFVQQVI

-185 IQALKDQ
+185 IQAQKDQ

-232 QMEQMQTE
+232 QMEQTQAE

-260 ESQFRLVQRKQDV
+260 ELQFRLEQRKQDV

-288 QAGKERLTATSEELA
+288 QAGKERLTATNEELA

-348 VQPHIIDKVHTGMEV
+348 VQPHIIDKVHAGMEV

-382 VALSSDVITDPS
+382 VALSSDVISDPS
-394 AGMAGVSSYYLGRVE
+394 AGMNGVSSYYLGRVE
-409 ITTDGLKI
+409 ITAEGLKI
-417 LGNRVLQPGMPT
+417 LGNRVLLPGMPT

>member
-1 MTTNKSSHG
+1 MTTQPTKPVQNF
-10 AILNTNL
+10 LPDLVEDEVNTR
-17 ESNALQQVVEE
+17 
-28 EINTQQPIRLGAA
+28 QPIRLGAA
-41 VLVVGFGA
+41 VLVVGLGV

-54 GFAPLDQGV
+54 GFAPLAQGV

-74 KKTIQHSSG
+74 KKTIQHSTG

-100 EVLLEVSD
+100 DVLIEVSD
-108 TQARANNETIKQAYL
+108 TQARANNETIRQAYL
-123 SQRTVEARLEAERNN
+123 SQRAVEARLEAELKN
-138 ASNVAFGPE
+138 AGSILFGTD
-147 ILESKADLFVQQVM
+147 ITANKADPFVQQLM
-161 LTQQTLFAARRAS
+161 LTQQNLFTARRAS
-174 YNSEVSALEQS
+174 FEAEVSALEQS

-232 QMEQMQTE
+232 QMEQTQTE

-248 KSNQSRLSRSIE
+248 KSNQARLSRSIE
-260 ESQFRLVQRKQDV
+260 ESQFRIAQRKQDYQ
-273 LKDVLAQLAEVKKEI
+273 KDVMGILAEVKKEV
-288 QAGKERLTATSEELA
+288 QAGKERLTTTNEELV
-303 RTQIKSPVEGQVVGM
+303 RTQIKSPVDGQVVGM
-318 GISAT
+318 SISAT

-329 GQKLMDIVPKSE
+329 GQKLMDVVPKSE

-348 VQPHIIDKVHTGMEV
+348 VQPHIIDKVQTGMDV

-382 VALSSDVITDPS
+382 VALTSDVITDPS
-394 AGMAGVSSYYLGRVE
+394 AGMGGISSYYLGRVE
-409 ITTDGLKI
+409 ITPEGLKV
-417 LGNRVLQPGMPT
+417 LGSRVLQPGMPT

>member
-1 MTTNKSSHG
+1 MSTNNSSHG
-10 AILNTNL
+10 SNLKNNL
-17 ESNALQQVVEE
+17 ESSALQQVVEE

-41 VLVVGFGA
+41 VLVIGFGA

-123 SQRTVEARLEAERNN
+123 SQRAVEARLEAERNN
-138 ASNVAFGPE
+138 ANNIAFGPE

-232 QMEQMQTE
+232 QMEQTQTE

-329 GQKLMDIVPKSE
+329 GQKLMDIVPKNE

-382 VALSSDVITDPS
+382 VALSSDVISDPS
-394 AGMAGVSSYYLGRVE
+394 AGMNGVSSYYLGRVE
-409 ITTDGLKI
+409 ITPEGLKI

>member
-1 MTTNKSSHG
+1 MTTQPTKPVQNS
-10 AILNTNL
+10 LPDLVEDEVNTR
-17 ESNALQQVVEE
+17 
-28 EINTQQPIRLGAA
+28 QPIRLGAA
-41 VLVVGFGA
+41 VLVVGLGA

-54 GFAPLDQGV
+54 GFAPLAQGV

-74 KKTIQHSSG
+74 KKTIQHSTG

-100 EVLLEVSD
+100 DVLIEVSD
-108 TQARANNETIKQAYL
+108 TQARANNETIRQAYL
-123 SQRTVEARLEAERNN
+123 SQRAVEARLQAELKN
-138 ASNVAFGPE
+138 AGSILFGTD
-147 ILESKADLFVQQVM
+147 ITANKADPFVQQLM
-161 LTQQTLFAARRAS
+161 LTQQNLFTARRAS
-174 YNSEVSALEQS
+174 FEAEVSALEQS

-232 QMEQMQTE
+232 QMEQTQTE

-260 ESQFRLVQRKQDV
+260 ESQFRMAQRKQDYQ
-273 LKDVLAQLAEVKKEI
+273 KDVMGILAEVKKEV
-288 QAGKERLTATSEELA
+288 QAGKERLTTTNEELV
-303 RTQIKSPVEGQVVGM
+303 RTQIKSPVDGQVVGM
-318 GISAT
+318 SISAT

-329 GQKLMDIVPKSE
+329 GQKLMDVVPKSE

-348 VQPHIIDKVHTGMEV
+348 VQPHIIDKVQTGMDV

-382 VALSSDVITDPS
+382 VALTSDVITDPS
-394 AGMAGVSSYYLGRVE
+394 AGMGGISSYYLGRVE
-409 ITTDGLKI
+409 ITPEGLKV
-417 LGNRVLQPGMPT
+417 LGSRVLQPGMPT

-447 LTKRIAASL
+447 LTKRLAASL

>member
-1 MTTNKSSHG
+1 MTNPPR
-10 AILNTNL
+10 NTAQTVL
-17 ESNALQQVVEE
+17 PAMVEDE
-28 EINTQQPIRLGAA
+28 VNTQRPIRLGAT

-74 KKTIQHSSG
+74 KKTIQHSTG

-100 EVLLEVSD
+100 EVLMEVSD
-108 TQARANNETIKQAYL
+108 TQARANNETIRQAYL
-123 SQRTVEARLEAERNN
+123 SQRAVEARLEAELQN
-138 ASNVAFGPE
+138 SSSIHFGSDMTGNKSDP
-147 ILESKADLFVQQVM
+147 FVQQLM
-161 LTQQTLFAARRAS
+161 LTQQNLFAARRAS
-174 YNSEVSALEQS
+174 FVAEVSALEQS

-199 LANRLVQ
+199 LTNRLVQ

-232 QMEQMQTE
+232 QMEQTQTE

-248 KSNQSRLSRSIE
+248 KSNQARLSRSIE
-260 ESQFRLVQRKQDV
+260 ESQFRMAQRKQDY
-273 LKDVLAQLAEVKKEI
+273 LKDAMGQLAEVKKEV
-288 QAGKERLTATSEELA
+288 QAGKERLTATNEELA

-318 GISAT
+318 SISAT

-329 GQKLMDIVPKSE
+329 GQKLMDVVPKSE
-341 ALLVDAK
+341 ALLIDAK
-348 VQPHIIDKVHTGMEV
+348 VLPHIIDKVHTGMDV

-382 VALSSDVITDPS
+382 MALSSDVISDPN

-409 ITTDGLKI
+409 ITPEGLKI
-417 LGNRVLQPGMPT
+417 LGSRVLQPGMPT

-441 QYIMYP
+441 NYIMYP

>member
-1 MTTNKSSHG
+1 MTNQLTNP
-10 AILNTNL
+10 AQT
-17 ESNALQQVVEE
+17 ALPAMVEDE
-28 EINTQQPIRLGAA
+28 VNTQKPIRLGAA

-74 KKTIQHSSG
+74 KKTIQHSTG

-100 EVLLEVSD
+100 EVLMEVSD
-108 TQARANNETIKQAYL
+108 TQARANNETIRQAYL
-123 SQRTVEARLEAERNN
+123 SQRAVEARLEAELQN
-138 ASNVAFGPE
+138 ASGIHFG
-147 ILESKADLFVQQVM
+147 SDMTGNKADPFVQQLV
-161 LTQQTLFAARRAS
+161 LTQQNLFAARRAS
-174 YNSEVSALEQS
+174 FVAEVSALEQS

-232 QMEQMQTE
+232 QMEQTQTE

-248 KSNQSRLSRSIE
+248 KSNQARLSRSIE
-260 ESQFRLVQRKQDV
+260 ESQFRMAQRKQDY
-273 LKDVLAQLAEVKKEI
+273 LKDAMGQLAEVKKEV
-288 QAGKERLTATSEELA
+288 QAGKERLTATNEELA

-318 GISAT
+318 SISAT

-329 GQKLMDIVPKSE
+329 GQKLMDVVPKSE
-341 ALLVDAK
+341 ALLIDAK
-348 VQPHIIDKVHTGMEV
+348 VLPHIIDKVHTGMDV

-382 VALSSDVITDPS
+382 MALSSDVISDPN

-409 ITTDGLKI
+409 ITPEGLKI
-417 LGNRVLQPGMPT
+417 LGSRLLQPGMPT

-441 QYIMYP
+441 NYIMYP

>member
-1 MTTNKSSHG
+1 MTNQLTNP
-10 AILNTNL
+10 AQT
-17 ESNALQQVVEE
+17 ALPAMVEDE
-28 EINTQQPIRLGAA
+28 VNTQKPIRLGAA

-74 KKTIQHSSG
+74 KKTIQHSTG

-100 EVLLEVSD
+100 EVLMEVSD
-108 TQARANNETIKQAYL
+108 TQARANNETIRQAYL
-123 SQRTVEARLEAERNN
+123 SQRAVEARLEAELQN
-138 ASNVAFGPE
+138 ASSIHFG
-147 ILESKADLFVQQVM
+147 SDMTGNKADPFVQQLM
-161 LTQQTLFAARRAS
+161 LTQQNLFAARRAS
-174 YNSEVSALEQS
+174 FVAEVSALEQS

-199 LANRLVQ
+199 LTNRLVQ

-232 QMEQMQTE
+232 QMEQTQTE

-248 KSNQSRLSRSIE
+248 KSNQARLSRSIE
-260 ESQFRLVQRKQDV
+260 ESQFRMAQRKQDY
-273 LKDVLAQLAEVKKEI
+273 LKDAMGQLAEVKKEV
-288 QAGKERLTATSEELA
+288 QAGKERLTATNEELA

-318 GISAT
+318 SISAT

-329 GQKLMDIVPKSE
+329 GQKLMDVVPKSE
-341 ALLVDAK
+341 ALLIDAK
-348 VQPHIIDKVHTGMEV
+348 VLPHIIDKVHTGMDV

-382 VALSSDVITDPS
+382 MALSSDVISDPN

-409 ITTDGLKI
+409 ITPEGLKI
-417 LGNRVLQPGMPT
+417 LGSRVLQPGMPT

-441 QYIMYP
+441 NYIMYP

>member
-1 MTTNKSSHG
+1 MTNPLTNP
-10 AILNTNL
+10 AQT
-17 ESNALQQVVEE
+17 ALPAMVEDE
-28 EINTQQPIRLGAA
+28 VNTQKPIRLGAA

-74 KKTIQHSSG
+74 KKTIQHSTG

-100 EVLLEVSD
+100 EVLMEVSD
-108 TQARANNETIKQAYL
+108 TQARANNETIRQAYL
-123 SQRTVEARLEAERNN
+123 SQRAVEARLEAELQN
-138 ASNVAFGPE
+138 ASSIHFGYDMTGN
-147 ILESKADLFVQQVM
+147 KADPFVQQLV
-161 LTQQTLFAARRAS
+161 LTQQNLFAARRAS
-174 YNSEVSALEQS
+174 FVAEVSALEQS

-199 LANRLVQ
+199 LTNRLVQ

-232 QMEQMQTE
+232 QMEQTQTE

-248 KSNQSRLSRSIE
+248 KSNQARLSRSIE
-260 ESQFRLVQRKQDV
+260 ESQFRMAQRKQDY
-273 LKDVLAQLAEVKKEI
+273 LKDAMGQLAEVKKEV
-288 QAGKERLTATSEELA
+288 QAGKERLTATNEELA

-318 GISAT
+318 SISAT

-329 GQKLMDIVPKSE
+329 GQKLMDVVPKSE
-341 ALLVDAK
+341 ALLIDAK
-348 VQPHIIDKVHTGMEV
+348 VLPHIIDKVHTGMDV

-382 VALSSDVITDPS
+382 MALSSDVISDPN

-409 ITTDGLKI
+409 ITPEGLKI
-417 LGNRVLQPGMPT
+417 LGSRVLQPGMPT

-441 QYIMYP
+441 NYIMYP